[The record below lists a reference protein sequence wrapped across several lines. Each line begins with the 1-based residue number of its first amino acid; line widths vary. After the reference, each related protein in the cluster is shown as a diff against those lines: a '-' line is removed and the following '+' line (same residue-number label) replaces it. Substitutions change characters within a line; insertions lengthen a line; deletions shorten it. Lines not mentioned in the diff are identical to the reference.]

1 MNRTT
6 YISQTAFIDLPS
18 AACTHSSTVGGGMHQ
33 GRVMQCRVE
42 RTCRCQYG
50 LLTASEEE
58 KSIVI
63 RSTCSARCPT
73 GGKKSTSFNTTN
85 LIRAVVDQTTS

>member
-6 YISQTAFIDLPS
+6 YISQIAFIDLPS

-42 RTCRCQYG
+42 RTCPCQYE
-50 LLTASEEE
+50 LLTVSEEV
-58 KSIVI
+58 KIDCNSQYLFCKV
-63 RSTCSARCPT
+63 SNV
-73 GGKKSTSFNTTN
+73 KKSTSF
-85 LIRAVVDQTTS
+85 